1 MTELI
6 GGSDGFMTGRSDG
19 SVIGLFDRS
28 GASEPPSLIA
38 APAILEVSPSAAL
51 AAAAAL
57 PYHKSLVKFQ
67 NEINMGRDI
76 HTRTSLSGF
85 ALIHFLAA
93 LGSVR

>member
-6 GGSDGFMTGRSDG
+6 GRSDG
-19 SVIGLFDRS
+19 SMTGLFDRS

-38 APAILEVSPSAAL
+38 APAVLEVSPSAAL

-57 PYHKSLVKFQ
+57 PYHKSLLKFQ

-76 HTRTSLSGF
+76 HTCTSLSGF